1 MTLHIRDLAEMPA
14 AIAAVGQT
22 LLPESNPYRVI
33 GDHLADVLDDAHF
46 AALYE
51 TTGRAAISPSLLAL
65 VTLFQFMENI
75 PDREAAEQVVV
86 RLDWK
91 YALHLPVTYA
101 GFDFSCLCYFRRRLL
116 EHAQERL
123 VFEEVLGKVQALG
136 FLKKRGKQRTDA
148 LAVLGAVRQVS
159 ALETVTETLRLAV
172 RALAPAAPDWV
183 ARELPASFVE
193 ASAHSRADYRLSA
206 DERAAALQQ
215 VGHDGVWLLERLDA
229 TAPVAPRDLEA
240 IAVLRTVWE
249 QRDERVDG
257 RVQVRAKTVDCTE
270 LIVTPH
276 DPGVRAAEKRGT
288 KWRGDKVH
296 VTETAEADAPNFL
309 TAVTTA
315 AAPSGDSAA
324 LPRIRQR
331 RAERALPPGEQYVDA
346 GYVSGP
352 QLAQSQDAGI
362 DLVGPALPD
371 TTSNQLKIA
380 DFTIDRA
387 AKRAICPQGHTAVK
401 WGVSIEPDGSQSV
414 HIQIQFAAAVCA
426 ACPLRPQ
433 CTTGTSGRSLRLS
446 AHYELVAA
454 RRREAQTEEFRER
467 MRARP
472 AIEATLSE
480 LVRKHG
486 LRRHRYRG
494 EAKRAFENLLK
505 GAACNLKRLARALVA
520 RGERDAAASAQTVGR
535 GPGVAAPPLAA

>member
-1 MTLHIRDLAEMPA
+1 
-14 AIAAVGQT
+14 
-22 LLPESNPYRVI
+22 
-33 GDHLADVLDDAHF
+33 
-46 AALYE
+46 
-51 TTGRAAISPSLLAL
+51 
-65 VTLFQFMENI
+65 
-75 PDREAAEQVVV
+75 
-86 RLDWK
+86 
-91 YALHLPVTYA
+91 
-101 GFDFSCLCYFRRRLL
+101 
-116 EHAQERL
+116 
-123 VFEEVLGKVQALG
+123 
-136 FLKKRGKQRTDA
+136 
-148 LAVLGAVRQVS
+148 
-159 ALETVTETLRLAV
+159 
-172 RALAPAAPDWV
+172 
-183 ARELPASFVE
+183 
-193 ASAHSRADYRLSA
+193 
-206 DERAAALQQ
+206 
-215 VGHDGVWLLERLDA
+215 
-229 TAPVAPRDLEA
+229 VAPRDLEA

-257 RVQVRAKTVDCTE
+257 RVQLRAKTVDCTE

-276 DPGVRAAEKRGT
+276 DPWVRAAEKRGT

-296 VTETAEADAPNFL
+296 VTETAEADTPHFL
-309 TAVTTA
+309 TDVTTA
-315 AAPSGDSAA
+315 AAPSVDSAA
-324 LPRIRQR
+324 LPLIRQR
-331 RAERALPPGEQYVDA
+331 LAERALPPGEQYVDA

-401 WGVSIEPDGSQSV
+401 WGVSIAPDGRPSV